1 MVLSINENA
10 FTLNSTE
17 TVTFICS
24 RSGEVPLVAI
34 QSEEEIETIRAVG
47 SVTGSVATAVGTS
60 SSSFSLVGATYLIA
74 NLFVFSNL
82 IVLYNYLDL
91 KWVLALYKLL
101 INQILEFF
109 FSAGDLNIM
118 L

>member
-1 MVLSINENA
+1 MVDG
-10 FTLNSTE
+10 FTMVE
-17 TVTFICS
+17 AEFIEFEAT
-24 RSGEVPLVAI
+24 RSGPLPLVLL
-34 QSEEEIETIRAVG
+34 QSEEVIETIRTV
-47 SVTGSVATAVGTS
+47 SSISNTVATAVGTS
-60 SSSFSLVGATYLIA
+60 SSSVSLAGATYLIS

-91 KWVLALYKLL
+91 KWVLAPYKLL

-109 FSAGDLNIM
+109 FSAGDLNVM